1 MNEKI
6 TLRKKIEDTKAD
18 HLRRYGELN
27 WKYTDEGLPYAIQDY
42 HGSVGSVLDFTE
54 DDWLACKENG
64 WTMNEVLELCD
75 EKEFSSDV
83 DSLEQFF
90 SGFPTDMPKED
101 AIAAVEDFYT
111 WRNDL
116 LNEEKKIYA
125 NS

>member
-1 MNEKI
+1 
-6 TLRKKIEDTKAD
+6 
-18 HLRRYGELN
+18 
-27 WKYTDEGLPYAIQDY
+27 
-42 HGSVGSVLDFTE
+42 
-54 DDWLACKENG
+54 
-64 WTMNEVLELCD
+64 MNEVLELCD

-116 LNEEKKIYA
+116 LPVVEKQVVQQSRTCARQQLAKSYPVL
-125 NS
+125 

>member
-1 MNEKI
+1 MSSLLIGRQSN
-6 TLRKKIEDTKAD
+6 TSPDCNFD
-18 HLRRYGELN
+18 
-27 WKYTDEGLPYAIQDY
+27 
-42 HGSVGSVLDFTE
+42 
-54 DDWLACKENG
+54 
-64 WTMNEVLELCD
+64 MNEVLELCD

-116 LNEEKKIYA
+116 LPVVEKIYA

>member
-42 HGSVGSVLDFTE
+42 HGSVGSVL
-54 DDWLACKENG
+54 
-64 WTMNEVLELCD
+64 ELCD

-116 LNEEKKIYA
+116 LPVVEKIYA